1 MESLDISWWQ
11 STESLRNCLGQSGGG
26 GEVEWQSAGPPPQI
40 DFQGRQ
46 IENQA
51 GLENAE
57 A

>member
-1 MESLDISWWQ
+1 MEIHGIFLEIAGASRVGVGRW
-11 STESLRNCLGQSGGG
+11 SGSHPAPL
-26 GEVEWQSAGPPPQI
+26 WQSAGPPPQI

>member
-1 MESLDISWWQ
+1 MANPDTLTLRTPSLG
-11 STESLRNCLGQSGGG
+11 LPSGGRG
-26 GEVEWQSAGPPPQI
+26 RVEWQSAGPPPQI